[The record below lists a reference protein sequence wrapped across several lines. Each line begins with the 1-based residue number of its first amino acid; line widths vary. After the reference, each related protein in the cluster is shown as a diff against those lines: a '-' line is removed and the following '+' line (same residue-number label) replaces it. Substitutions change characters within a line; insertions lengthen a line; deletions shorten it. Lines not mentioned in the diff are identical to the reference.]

1 MLEDFLYLLNVESMI
16 VVEALLS
23 LSLKYI
29 LEDIF
34 ATIEKLF
41 KLNNKISKRFTKR
54 KFRK

>member
-1 MLEDFLYLLNVESMI
+1 MLEDFLFLLNVESMI